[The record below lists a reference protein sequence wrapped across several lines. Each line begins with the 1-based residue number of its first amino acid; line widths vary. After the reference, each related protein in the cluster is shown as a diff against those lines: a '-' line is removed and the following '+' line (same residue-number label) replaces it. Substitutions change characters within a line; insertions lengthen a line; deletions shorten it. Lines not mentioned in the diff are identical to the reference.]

1 MTLFANRAVFM
12 QLGLE
17 AVAPSV
23 AHMYQDCYICKDP
36 LDVNI
41 HTTASIT
48 HHAAVRIH
56 ACGHMHGQECLAAWL
71 DAGNSCPTCKRML
84 FETSTRS
91 VSQAD
96 INHVVHS
103 MRRMVGEKRVM
114 ASVAR
119 LVGKQE
125 LERAQL
131 RRTQEVDM
139 QKIKAKEAQAR
150 QDDLEDDDDWM
161 AESDDAG
168 DFDMDVDEDF
178 EVDEE
183 DEEGGVLL
191 DEEDVELQSA
201 KV

>member
-17 AVAPSV
+17 AVAPSA

-71 DAGNSCPTCKRML
+71 DAGNSYPTCKRML

-96 INHVVHS
+96 INHVVHFL
-103 MRRMVGEKRVM
+103 RRMVGEKRIM

-139 QKIKAKEAQAR
+139 QKMKAKEAQAR

-183 DEEGGVLL
+183 DEEGGVPW
-191 DEEDVELQSA
+191 DEEDLQ
-201 KV
+201 